1 MANHYF
7 GISQPGGTSVDPND
21 VSTGTS
27 TTSKNVEL
35 VVLDGVTGRNK
46 LQVLACIEAIYD
58 KVLLGDEPA

>member
-7 GISQPGGTSVDPND
+7 GVSIGAGLDPSG

-35 VVLDGVTGRNK
+35 VVLDGVSGNNK
-46 LQVLACIEAIYD
+46 VEVLKAIEEIKNAIIE
-58 KVLLGDEPA
+58 GNAPA

>member
-7 GISQPGGTSVDPND
+7 GVTVPGAGALGAVT
-21 VSTGTS
+21 TGTS

-46 LQVLACIEAIYD
+46 VQLLLAIEQIKQYI
-58 KVLLGDEPA
+58 LGLAAPV

>member
-7 GISQPGGTSVDPND
+7 GIDVPGARNGIGN

-35 VVLDGVTGRNK
+35 VVLDGVTGRSK
-46 LQVLACIEAIYD
+46 EELIEAVEAI
-58 KVLLGDEPA
+58 KMKIIAGDEPA

>member
-7 GISQPGGTSVDPND
+7 GISQPGATTADVND

-46 LQVLACIEAIYD
+46 FQVLSAIEAIYN
-58 KVLLGDEPA
+58 KVALADEPV